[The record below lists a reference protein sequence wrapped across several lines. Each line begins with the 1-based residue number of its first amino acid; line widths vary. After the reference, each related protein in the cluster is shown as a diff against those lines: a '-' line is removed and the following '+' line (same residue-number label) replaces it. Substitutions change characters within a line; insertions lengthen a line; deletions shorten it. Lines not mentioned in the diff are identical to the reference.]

1 MLKLLQDE
9 MKKAMKA
16 KDKVRLSTIRMLI
29 SAVKN
34 EAIAKKQELATEDII
49 AVIQREIKQRRN
61 AIEDFRKGER
71 DDLVRENEAEIA
83 VLEEFLPK
91 QLSDEE
97 IETLAR
103 QIANEVNAAT
113 LKDLGKV
120 MGKIMPLVKGKADGT
135 RVQTIVK
142 KILAENV

>member
-1 MLKLLQDE
+1 

-103 QIANEVNAAT
+103 QIANDV
-113 LKDLGKV
+113 
-120 MGKIMPLVKGKADGT
+120 
-135 RVQTIVK
+135 
-142 KILAENV
+142 